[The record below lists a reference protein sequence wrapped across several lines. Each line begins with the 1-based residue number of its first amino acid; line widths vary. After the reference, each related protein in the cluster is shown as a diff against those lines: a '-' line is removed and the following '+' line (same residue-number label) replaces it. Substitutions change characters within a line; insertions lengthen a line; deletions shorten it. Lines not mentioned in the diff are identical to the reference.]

1 MRASSGDTTPNKAL
15 QAPPGH
21 CFACP
26 GALARESSLGAP
38 ERER

>member
-1 MRASSGDTTPNKAL
+1 MTANQAL

-26 GALARESSLGAP
+26 GALARKPSLGAP
-38 ERER
+38 ERKR